1 MLWWQIDGDY
11 SLNGIVLTVFPIYGD
26 GPFYVQV
33 FDVTMAGNGSLGL
46 DETGNYVQVLK
57 SSLLNTE
64 YTTTT
69 MSEFYDW
76 MREVPFASAAWET
89 FNQRHSIDSRPLIFI
104 LSLSLSPSLTS
115 SL

>member
-69 MSEFYDW
+69 MSG
-76 MREVPFASAAWET
+76 
-89 FNQRHSIDSRPLIFI
+89 
-104 LSLSLSPSLTS
+104 
-115 SL
+115 